1 MATPHKPTPG
11 EFLRSAK
18 AAKSD
23 KSAKATKAAKSDKKE
38 PGQAVSTKGKTAA
51 EILEEK
57 RRRALRDKEAA
68 EGEVKRGQRAMS
80 LEGEPTSVLEMEA

>member
-23 KSAKATKAAKSDKKE
+23 KSAKAAKSERRNPDKPLVRKVKQ
-38 PGQAVSTKGKTAA
+38 PQKYWRKSD
-51 EILEEK
+51 EE
-57 RRRALRDKEAA
+57 R
-68 EGEVKRGQRAMS
+68 
-80 LEGEPTSVLEMEA
+80 

>member
-1 MATPHKPTPG
+1 MTTPSKPTPG

-23 KSAKATKAAKSDKKE
+23 KSAKAAKADTKE
-38 PGQAVSTKGKTAA
+38 PGRAVSTKGKTAA